1 MRAGSWRLCRSI
13 LPRNCCIRKVL
24 PVLLH
29 PEVLPVLPSQV
40 LPLPLL
46 GSEFLASS
54 QSGYLLLGSEF
65 SSFSA
70 EQLPAELV
78 KLVTSTSTHVE
89 LVISTSTQG
98 VLWLACITRVL
109 LPSQEGSVRCRPC
122 VPPGQFHS
130 IQSRTRLFSHDDS
143 ARMSRR
149 PPNVHSPLVVS
160 VYQVS
165 CGGISIP
172 CSSFSLGSARGLPD
186 RVASCYNLHH

>member
-1 MRAGSWRLCRSI
+1 MCAGSWRLCRSI

-70 EQLPAELV
+70 ERLPAELV
-78 KLVTSTSTHVE
+78 KLVTSTSTHIE

-109 LPSQEGSVRCRPC
+109 LPSQEDIAGSWWSCRSILPRKCCLRKVLPVLPSQALSLPSLGSEMSSSCTWLVSSCCRYRYWAVRCRP
-122 VPPGQFHS
+122 
-130 IQSRTRLFSHDDS
+130 
-143 ARMSRR
+143 
-149 PPNVHSPLVVS
+149 
-160 VYQVS
+160 
-165 CGGISIP
+165 
-172 CSSFSLGSARGLPD
+172 
-186 RVASCYNLHH
+186 